1 MFILGISCY
10 YHDSAACLIKDGEII
25 SAIQEERISRIK
37 HDSSF
42 PKKAIQEILKQEKI
56 TIQDIEKII
65 FYEKPFLKFER
76 LIETYM
82 AFAPKG
88 ITSFLKAIPIWIKEK
103 IFQKYTIFN
112 ELKSLDDNFNDINK
126 ICFSEHHLSHAASAF
141 YPSGFKNASILTV
154 DAVGE
159 WTTTSISLG
168 SENNIDIK
176 EEINYP
182 NSIGLLYSAFTYF
195 CGFEVNGGEYKL
207 MGLAPYGVPKY
218 KDKILDKLIILKDDG
233 SFILNLKYFD
243 YCTGLT
249 MTNKNFDRLF
259 ESKPRKKN
267 EQITQFHMDLASSI
281 QVVIEEILLKICR
294 YIKKNMTQKI
304 YVWLVASRLIV

>member
-195 CGFEVNGGEYKL
+195 CGFEVNG
-207 MGLAPYGVPKY
+207 V
-218 KDKILDKLIILKDDG
+218 
-233 SFILNLKYFD
+233 
-243 YCTGLT
+243 
-249 MTNKNFDRLF
+249 
-259 ESKPRKKN
+259 
-267 EQITQFHMDLASSI
+267 SI
-281 QVVIEEILLKICR
+281 
-294 YIKKNMTQKI
+294 N
-304 YVWLVASRLIV
+304 